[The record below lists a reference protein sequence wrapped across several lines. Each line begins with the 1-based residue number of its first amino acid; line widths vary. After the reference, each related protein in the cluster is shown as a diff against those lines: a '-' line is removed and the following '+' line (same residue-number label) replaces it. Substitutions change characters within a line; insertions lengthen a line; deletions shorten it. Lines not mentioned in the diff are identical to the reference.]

1 MDDRGFIFT
10 MDATLALL
18 VVIIVGVS
26 ITSYTLIPFY
36 QGEDHQHLEALADSA
51 LAVMEQ
57 DGTLTNA
64 AIQAQKDGNSN
75 AANQIIEDRLNS
87 LLPAGVSY
95 KLTMTVNSSL
105 GVTAEN
111 DSSGSSIGRD
121 QVTKVKVISAPQEGW
136 YGRAWYKIENF
147 TFVQQPQN
155 VTTTLWNFHNW
166 LSNFDPWH
174 DNATYV
180 QCDYYWGDTIT
191 YTPIKNKNGQ
201 ITGYNTTQIP
211 VNINF
216 SVPNGTF
223 NNIKFLVGSDSYSS
237 GTSYGANLT
246 INGNLI
252 HYDPNQA
259 TFVGQRSNDNAQW
272 MYNYLGSISTNYLTS
287 GVVNSFNVAF
297 TNMSNHKYDL
307 PWFSIIGN
315 YTTSFLV
322 PQGILSSTYYFPDTA
337 GLAVP
342 SAANLDG
349 KGGTEYGL
357 NYSLSSGTVTP
368 ITTKRSVAWNSF
380 YNKGSPS
387 NGYDDGTPFVM
398 TNTPI
403 NENFNAVSTTTDVN
417 IPTGNNVL
425 DSFVAV
431 NAFGGMDGALVEVWN
446 GTTWRTIFN
455 SFNYDSGTYSGESD
469 GYGNTPG
476 IIYIPSG
483 YLLPGQNNKV
493 RITTWDSA
501 PGGDYDLVGL
511 TDCYVTAMY
520 TGLNVR
526 WDDTPFDSYQ
536 ETSNITT
543 KTKSFTIGAD
553 AKEAYLFVS
562 AGLDSQNIVVQYDKT
577 HVLYNGSIPYYLDLA
592 SLDASKGYHKI
603 TSSNSTADSYTLIP
617 GAYNLTVI
625 VTSYGDGSSSSKG
638 WESGDADAELFSGTR
653 IGVIY
658 PQLLYN
664 AWATAYSNNVTD
676 AEQKAK
682 DALHTQTGVDE
693 SKMSADALYTG
704 GMPNQIPVRLD
715 LWK

>member
-10 MDATLALL
+10 VDATLALI
-18 VVIIVGVS
+18 VVMVITVS
-26 ITSYTLIPFY
+26 ITAYTLIPFY

-64 AIQAQKDGNSN
+64 AIQAQKDGNSI
-75 AANQIIEDRLNS
+75 AAQNIVQDRLNT
-87 LLPAGVSY
+87 LIPAGVSY
-95 KLTMTVNSSL
+95 KLMMTVNSSL
-105 GVTAEN
+105 DVPVEN
-111 DSSGSSIGRD
+111 DSSGSSISTD
-121 QVTKVKVISAPQEGW
+121 QVTKVKVISAPKEGW

-155 VTTTLWNFHNW
+155 VATTLWNFHNW
-166 LSNFDPWH
+166 LTNFNPWGN
-174 DNATYV
+174 DGGLQN
-180 QCDYYWGDTIT
+180 DYYWGDSIITTNTYDKKGHVNGTIT
-191 YTPIKNKNGQ
+191 
-201 ITGYNTTQIP
+201 TQTP

-216 SVPNGTF
+216 SVPTGTF
-223 NNIKFLVGSDSYSS
+223 NSAEFLVGSDSYSS
-237 GTSYGANLT
+237 GNSYGANLT
-246 INGNLI
+246 INGHLI

-259 TFVGQRSNDNAQW
+259 TFIGSRSNDNTQW
-272 MYNYLGSISTNYLTS
+272 MWNYLGNIATTPTNYLIS
-287 GVVNSFNVAF
+287 GAVNSFNVAF
-297 TNMSNHKYDL
+297 TNTTTSHEYDL

-322 PQGILSSTYYFPDTA
+322 PQGILSSTYYFPDAA

-342 SAANLDG
+342 TAKNLDG
-349 KGGTEYGL
+349 KGGTEYAL

-368 ITTKRSVAWNSF
+368 INTPRSITWANF
-380 YNKGSPS
+380 YNKGNPS
-387 NGYDDGTPFVM
+387 NGYDDETPFVM
-398 TNTPI
+398 TSTPI
-403 NENFNAVSTTTDVN
+403 NENFNAISTTTDVN
-417 IPTGNNVL
+417 IPAGNSVL

-431 NAFGGMDGALVEVWN
+431 NAYGGMDGALVEVWN
-446 GTTWRTIFN
+446 GTAWRTVFN
-455 SFNYDSGTYSGESD
+455 SFDVGGVDYTGESD

-493 RITTWDSA
+493 RITTWDEA
-501 PGGDYDLVGL
+501 GGGDYDLVGL

-536 ETSNITT
+536 QTSNTQT
-543 KTKSFTIGAD
+543 KTKSFNIGAD

-562 AGLDSQNIVVQYDKT
+562 TGLDSQNIAVEYDKT

-592 SLDASKGYHKI
+592 SLDASKGFHRI
-603 TSSNSTADSYTLIP
+603 TTATSTADNYNLTP
-617 GAYNLTVI
+617 GTYNLTVI
-625 VTSYGDGSSSSKG
+625 ITSYKDG
-638 WESGDADAELFSGTR
+638 WESGDSDAELFSGTR

-682 DALHTQTGVDE
+682 DQLHAQTGVDE